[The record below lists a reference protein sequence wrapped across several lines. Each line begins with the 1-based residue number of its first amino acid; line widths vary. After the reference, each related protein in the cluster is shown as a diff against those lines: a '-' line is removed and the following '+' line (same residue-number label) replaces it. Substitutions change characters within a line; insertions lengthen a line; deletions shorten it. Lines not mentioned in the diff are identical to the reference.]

1 MRDKYK
7 IIAEQKLTESSKIK
21 DVVKAINELK
31 NFSRSAAR
39 AREFDIQDFDN
50 QIAANP
56 VIFSNTPTSSSDLI
70 GTEKAGDIAV
80 DTSFLYV
87 VVDNAGTLQWQRVA
101 ISTF

>member
-56 VIFSNTPTSSSDLI
+56 VIFSN
-70 GTEKAGDIAV
+70 ARQAQ
-80 DTSFLYV
+80 
-87 VVDNAGTLQWQRVA
+87 ATL
-101 ISTF
+101 